1 MGVMMGTTNVG
12 KPQRKTRIQRAN
24 EQKILEAALEV
35 FSQHG
40 FRGST
45 IDQISEEAGMSKPNL
60 LYYFKSKQDIH
71 ETLLSRLLDS
81 WLAPMRAL
89 SEDGDPLEEILNYVR
104 LKVEMSRDFPR
115 ESRLFANEII
125 QGAPRIKPILE
136 GEINDLLNEK
146 AAIIGNWME
155 EGKLKKVDPK
165 HLIFSIWATTQHYA
179 DFEEQVRMVLGRGID
194 DPVEFEN
201 TKAFLVNMF
210 TSMLKN

>member
-1 MGVMMGTTNVG
+1 MTATKVE
-12 KPQRKTRIQRAN
+12 KPARKTRIQRAN
-24 EQKILEAALEV
+24 EQKILDAALEV

-45 IDQISEEAGMSKPNL
+45 IDQISTQAGMSKPNL

-81 WLAPMRAL
+81 WLDPMKEL
-89 SEDGDPLEEILNYVR
+89 SEDGDPLGEILNYVVR
-104 LKVEMSRDFPR
+104 KIEMSRDFPR

-125 QGAPRIKPILE
+125 QGAPRFKPILA
-136 GEINDLLNEK
+136 GEVNDLLNDK
-146 AAIIGNWME
+146 SLIISKWMD

-179 DFEEQVRMVLGRGID
+179 DFEEQVRLVLGRGID
-194 DPVEFEN
+194 DPAEFEN

-210 TSMLKN
+210 TSMLKV

>member
-1 MGVMMGTTNVG
+1 MGTAKVE

-89 SEDGDPLEEILNYVR
+89 SKDGDPLEEILNYVR

-210 TSMLKN
+210 TSMLKI

>member
-1 MGVMMGTTNVG
+1 VE

-35 FSQHG
+35 FSRHG

-81 WLAPMRAL
+81 WLAPMKEL
-89 SEDGDPLEEILNYVR
+89 SKDGDPLEEILNYVR
-104 LKVEMSRDFPR
+104 RKVEMARDYPR
-115 ESRLFANEII
+115 ESRLFANEIL
-125 QGAPRIKPILE
+125 QGAPRIKSILE
-136 GEINDLLNEK
+136 GEVNDLLNEK
-146 AAIIGNWME
+146 VAIITGWME
-155 EGKLKKVDPK
+155 NGELKTVDPK
-165 HLIFSIWATTQHYA
+165 HLIFSIWATTQHYS

-210 TSMLKN
+210 TSMLKV

>member
-1 MGVMMGTTNVG
+1 MTASSSE

-71 ETLLSRLLDS
+71 ETLLARLLDS
-81 WLAPMRAL
+81 WLDPMRKL

-104 LKVEMSRDFPR
+104 LKLEMTRDYPR

-125 QGAPRIKPILE
+125 QGALRIKPILE
-136 GEINDLLNEK
+136 GQINDLIEEK
-146 AAIIGNWME
+146 SDIMRKWME
-155 EGKLKKVDPK
+155 EGKINKVDPK

-179 DFEEQVRMVLGRGID
+179 DFEVQVRVVLGGGID
-194 DPVEFEN
+194 DPEKFEQ
-201 TKAFLVNMF
+201 TKSYLEQLF
-210 TSMLKN
+210 TSLLKVR

>member
-1 MGVMMGTTNVG
+1 MMATTEVE

-81 WLAPMRAL
+81 WLDPMREL
-89 SEDGDPLEEILNYVR
+89 SADGDPLEEILNYVR
-104 LKVEMSRDFPR
+104 RKIEMARDYPR

-125 QGAPRIKPILE
+125 QGAPRIKPILG
-136 GEINDLLNEK
+136 GEINDLLNSK
-146 AAIIGNWME
+146 AAIIANWME

-165 HLIFSIWATTQHYA
+165 HLIFSIWATTQHYS
-179 DFEEQVRMVLGRGID
+179 DFEEQVRVVLGRGID
-194 DPVEFEN
+194 DPAEFEN
-201 TKAFLVNMF
+201 TKAYLENMF
-210 TSMLKN
+210 TSMLKV

>member
-1 MGVMMGTTNVG
+1 MATTEVE

-81 WLAPMRAL
+81 WLDPMREL
-89 SEDGDPLEEILNYVR
+89 SADGDPLEEILNYVR
-104 LKVEMSRDFPR
+104 RKIEMARDYPR

-125 QGAPRIKPILE
+125 QGAPRIKPILG
-136 GEINDLLNEK
+136 GEINDLLNSK
-146 AAIIGNWME
+146 AAIIANWME

-165 HLIFSIWATTQHYA
+165 HLIFSIWATTQHYS
-179 DFEEQVRMVLGRGID
+179 DFEEQVRVVLGRGID
-194 DPVEFEN
+194 DPAEFEN
-201 TKAFLVNMF
+201 TKAYLENMF
-210 TSMLKN
+210 TSMLKV

>member
-1 MGVMMGTTNVG
+1 MATTEVE

-81 WLAPMRAL
+81 WLDPMREL
-89 SEDGDPLEEILNYVR
+89 SADGDPLEEILNYVR
-104 LKVEMSRDFPR
+104 RKIEMARDYPR

-125 QGAPRIKPILE
+125 QGAPRIKPILG
-136 GEINDLLNEK
+136 GEINDLLNDK
-146 AAIIGNWME
+146 ATIIAKWMD
-155 EGKLKKVDPK
+155 EGKLKKKSTPN
-165 HLIFSIWATTQHYA
+165 I
-179 DFEEQVRMVLGRGID
+179 
-194 DPVEFEN
+194 
-201 TKAFLVNMF
+201 
-210 TSMLKN
+210 

>member
-1 MGVMMGTTNVG
+1 MATTEVE

-81 WLAPMRAL
+81 WLDPMREL
-89 SEDGDPLEEILNYVR
+89 SADGDPLEEILNYVR
-104 LKVEMSRDFPR
+104 RKIEMARDFPR

-125 QGAPRIKPILE
+125 QGAPRIKPILG
-136 GEINDLLNEK
+136 GEINDLLNDK
-146 AAIIGNWME
+146 AAIIANWMD

-165 HLIFSIWATTQHYA
+165 HLIFSIWATTQHYS
-179 DFEEQVRMVLGRGID
+179 DFEEQVRVVLGRGID
-194 DPVEFEN
+194 DPAEFEN
-201 TKAFLVNMF
+201 TKAFLENMF
-210 TSMLKN
+210 TSMLKIKSA

>member
-1 MGVMMGTTNVG
+1 MMGTAKVE

-89 SEDGDPLEEILNYVR
+89 SKDGDPLEEILNYVR

-155 EGKLKKVDPK
+155 EGKLKKVDPM

-210 TSMLKN
+210 TSMLKI